1 MATEDAERQSSVAQ
15 SEGPEDTELQ
25 TGGSAAAGE
34 PPETQRPRHNR
45 WSPLQAGLVVG
56 LATVAVLAAIC
67 GWLGYRIQVASQAEE
82 LRNLLV
88 QAGRQAAINLTTI
101 DHDHADA
108 DVRRILDSVTGP
120 FREDFQARSGPFIDA
135 VKKAQSVSVGT
146 VTEAGLESIAGDE
159 GQVLVAVTVKTRN
172 GPGAEQ
178 PRYWRMRLT
187 VDRQGGE
194 AKVSKV
200 DFVA

>member
-120 FREDFQARSGPFIDA
+120 FIDA